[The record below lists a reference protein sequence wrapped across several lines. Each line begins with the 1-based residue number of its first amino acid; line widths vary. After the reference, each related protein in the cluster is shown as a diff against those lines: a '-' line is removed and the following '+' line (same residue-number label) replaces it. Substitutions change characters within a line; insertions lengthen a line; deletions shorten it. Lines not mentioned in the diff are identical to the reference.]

1 MQTVAVEQDII
12 TVFEVFSRWA
22 LSRIGLFF
30 LQVTLDLLSPDRAP
44 CLDCGRRRTDLPG
57 MIKTERP
64 KRLAPKASELLA
76 SAVASGRAGGLTIR
90 ALLDALG
97 NRAHGMALLAFGLPN
112 SLPMPPGI
120 PTVSGVVILLV
131 SLQLIFTPRRLW
143 LPNFLGRRD
152 LPAQAVEQFATRG
165 VDLVRRMERVFRP
178 RLQWASGEAGRLLV
192 GALSAICGCILILPI
207 PFIGNIFPAWAVI
220 ALAIGLIQRDGAA
233 ILAGTFIF
241 GWAVTLLVLVFNGV
255 ANGIA

>member
-1 MQTVAVEQDII
+1 
-12 TVFEVFSRWA
+12 
-22 LSRIGLFF
+22 
-30 LQVTLDLLSPDRAP
+30 
-44 CLDCGRRRTDLPG
+44 

-152 LPAQAVEQFATRG
+152 LPAKAV
-165 VDLVRRMERVFRP
+165 VWHVVFT
-178 RLQWASGEAGRLLV
+178 S
-192 GALSAICGCILILPI
+192 IL
-207 PFIGNIFPAWAVI
+207 F
-220 ALAIGLIQRDGAA
+220 
-233 ILAGTFIF
+233 LAGTYGIYNYALNRGYDLELARTLCVNTLIVLELFYLFFIRNYHTTSLTWEAAR
-241 GWAVTLLVLVFNGV
+241 GTPAVWISVGIVIVGQILLTYAPPFQAAFETRPVSLLDGALVIGIGVVFFAISEMEKQLRLRLAGSNGKNSEV
-255 ANGIA
+255 RPGTTRS